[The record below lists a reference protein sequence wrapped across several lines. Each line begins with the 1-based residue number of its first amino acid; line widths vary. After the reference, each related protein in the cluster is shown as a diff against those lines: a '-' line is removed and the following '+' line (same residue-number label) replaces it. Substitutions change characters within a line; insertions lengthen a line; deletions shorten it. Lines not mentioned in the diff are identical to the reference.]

1 MKKSKLST
9 GLVTSFIAAMAL
21 SACSQSVTNGKGNVV
36 SFTGYNGQSLSVVT
50 DELYDQYLTSS
61 TGISAYYQSVIEVL
75 IRNAF
80 NKDKAGTS
88 TLNGIKKTYDQIVNE
103 AKNNVKG
110 DKNTAK
116 ENADTNGTSYKK
128 EWQSI
133 LSGKGVKDE
142 SELLQYY
149 IYQLEKEVIEDWYF
163 DQHEEELTKEYLGV
177 GDDGTSSASTKASS
191 RFPYHIRHILIKAEN
206 GAAGFARETISA
218 SQATLLSN
226 TIQALADGRTSF
238 GDVAYQYSEDS
249 SNTSYGDVGIMTAD
263 ASTGS
268 LGMVNE
274 FQLGIYAYDAIYS
287 NRIANSVISSGLGL
301 DDEMTA
307 GLYEQVTSQEWNPAS
322 VGSEPTVADTLEA
335 LGLGE
340 VPYNKVVELGLAA
353 NIEANGGSG
362 LAVADGKSA
371 LYPRNILWN
380 KYFNRHNAF
389 VITNR
394 AEPDYAAASDA
405 KATIANDNV
414 NLKTGEVTSYSVN
427 SQTVES
433 YDSKVADAT
442 IDFTKL
448 SGLKANSKLSTD
460 SNFRVLE
467 DENSNVI
474 IGVRS
479 QYGIHLMVVQKS
491 IYDYNNGE
499 GSNVSLEEYYTTAVP
514 GDSDYPVDDNGND
527 KNTYV
532 NFIQSANKSDANT
545 RAETVRSAIK
555 GFDKTYDYRLY
566 DALSGKDDG
575 TRSSLFDTSSK
586 GYKLLESIDNY
597 VATQRTKNVY
607 EQGENLQEV
616 WKTYLELISA
626 QNEVRV
632 DINSTENYRM
642 VPEGC
647 KIRFYDGQY
656 DTSTTAY
663 DEGGA
668 CYVKE

>member
-9 GLVTSFIAAMAL
+9 GLVTSFIAAMSL
-21 SACSQSVTNGKGNVV
+21 GACSPSVTNGKGNLV

-50 DELYDQYLTSS
+50 DELYDNYVKSS

-80 NKDKAGTS
+80 NKDKAGSS
-88 TLNGIKKTYDQIVNE
+88 TLKGIKKTYDQIVNE

-110 DKNTAK
+110 DKQSAK
-116 ENADTNGTSYKK
+116 ENADTNGTSYKT

-163 DQHEEELTKEYLGV
+163 DQHEEELTKQYLGV
-177 GDDGTSSASTKASS
+177 GDDGSSTASTKASS

-206 GAAGFARETISA
+206 GAAGFVRETISA

-238 GDVAYQYSEDS
+238 GDVARQYSEDS

-274 FQLGIYAYDAIYS
+274 FQLGIYAYDAILS
-287 NRIANSVISSGLGL
+287 KRTANATITSGLGL
-301 DDEMTA
+301 DDKVTSA
-307 GLYEQVTSQEWNPAS
+307 LYKQVTGEAI
-322 VGSEPTVADTLEA
+322 VGDSDVEHTLDK

-340 VPYNKVVELGLAA
+340 IPYSVVVEMGLAA
-353 NIEANGGSG
+353 DVEANGGSG
-362 LAVADGKSA
+362 LAVADGKAA

-380 KYFNRHNAF
+380 KYFNRHNVF

-394 AEPDYAAASDA
+394 ATPDYVKDLTKT
-405 KATIANDNV
+405 KADFSQDNV
-414 NLKTGEVTSYSVN
+414 NLKTSDGDSYVDASMIMPYRPTQSPAVIN
-427 SQTVES
+427 
-433 YDSKVADAT
+433 YDDLGGMKSNAA
-442 IDFTKL
+442 L
-448 SGLKANSKLSTD
+448 SDNA
-460 SNFRVLE
+460 NFRVLE
-467 DENSNVI
+467 DENDNVI

-479 QYGIHLMVVQKS
+479 QYGIHLMVIQKS
-491 IYDYNNGE
+491 IYDFNNGE
-499 GSNVSLEEYYTTAVP
+499 GNNVSLEQYYTTAVP
-514 GDSDYPVDDNGND
+514 GDSDYPKDAAGND

-566 DALSGKDDG
+566 DELSGKDDG
-575 TRSSLFDTSSK
+575 TRASLFDTNSK
-586 GYKLLESIDNY
+586 GYALLESIDNY
-597 VATQRTKNVY
+597 VATQRQKNVY
-607 EQGENLQEV
+607 EQGENLERV
-616 WKTYLELISA
+616 WRTYLELISA
-626 QNEVRV
+626 QNEIRER
-632 DINSTENYRM
+632 INATENYRM

-647 KIRFYDGQY
+647 KIRFYDGEYDQGTTGNKQY
-656 DTSTTAY
+656 E
-663 DEGGA
+663 EGGA
-668 CYVKE
+668 CYVKDQF

>member
-9 GLVTSFIAAMAL
+9 GLVTSFIAAMSL
-21 SACSQSVTNGKGNVV
+21 GACSPSVTNGKGNLV
-36 SFTGYNGQSLSVVT
+36 SFTGYNGQNLSVVT
-50 DELYDQYLTSS
+50 DELYADYMKSS

-80 NKDKAGTS
+80 NKDKAGS
-88 TLNGIKKTYDQIVNE
+88 GALKGIKKTYDQIVNE

-110 DKNTAK
+110 DKQSAK
-116 ENADTNGTSYKK
+116 ENADTNGTSYKT

-163 DQHEEELTKEYLGV
+163 DQHKEQLTKEYLGI
-177 GDDGTSSASTKASS
+177 GDNGASTASTKASA
-191 RFPYHIRHILIKAEN
+191 RYPYHIRHILVKAEN

-238 GDVAYQYSEDS
+238 GDVALQYSEDS

-263 ASTGS
+263 ASSGS

-274 FQLGIYAYDAIYS
+274 FQLGIYAYDAILS
-287 NRIANSVISSGLGL
+287 NSRPANVDIKSGLGL
-301 DDEMTA
+301 DDKVSSA
-307 GLYEQVTSQEWNPAS
+307 LYEQVTGEAI
-322 VGSEPTVADTLEA
+322 VGDSDVEHTLTK

-353 NIEANGGSG
+353 EIEANGGSG
-362 LAVADGKSA
+362 LAVADGKAA

-380 KYFNRHNAF
+380 KYFNRHNVF

-394 AEPDYAAASDA
+394 AEPAYEDDMSKS
-405 KATIANDNV
+405 KADIATDNV
-414 NLKTGEVTSYSVN
+414 NLKVNDEAYSVAN
-427 SQTVES
+427 QTVKS
-433 YDSKVADAT
+433 YNPNTPDAVVNFNNLGGMKTNSSLSADA
-442 IDFTKL
+442 
-448 SGLKANSKLSTD
+448 S
-460 SNFRVLE
+460 FRVLE
-467 DENSNVI
+467 DEQNNVI

-479 QYGIHLMVVQKS
+479 QYGIHLMVVQRS
-491 IYDYNNGE
+491 IYDFNDGTNGK
-499 GSNVSLEEYYTTAVP
+499 VSLEEYYTTAVP
-514 GDSDYPVDDNGND
+514 GDSDYPTYNGKD

-566 DALSGKDDG
+566 DELSGKDDN
-575 TRSSLFDTSSK
+575 TRSSKFDVNSK
-586 GYKLLESIDNY
+586 GYALLETIDNY
-597 VATQRTKNVY
+597 VATQRQKNLY
-607 EQGENLQEV
+607 EQGDNLQKV
-616 WKTYLELISA
+616 WRTYLELISA
-626 QNEVRV
+626 QNEVRER
-632 DINSTENYRM
+632 INSTENYRM

-647 KIRFYDGQY
+647 KIRFYDGSY
-656 DTSTTAY
+656 DEYVTQY

-668 CYVKE
+668 CYVKD

>member
-9 GLVTSFIAAMAL
+9 GLVTSFIAAMSL
-21 SACSQSVTNGKGNVV
+21 GACSSSVTNGKGNLV

-50 DELYDQYLTSS
+50 DELYEDYLKSS

-80 NKDKAGTS
+80 NKDKAGS
-88 TLNGIKKTYDQIVNE
+88 GALKGIKKTYDQIVNE

-110 DKNTAK
+110 DKQSAK
-116 ENADTNGTSYKK
+116 ENADTNGTSYKT

-163 DQHEEELTKEYLGV
+163 DKHKEQLTKEYLGI
-177 GDDGTSSASTKASS
+177 GDDGKSTASKKASA
-191 RFPYHIRHILIKAEN
+191 RYPYHIRHILVKAEN

-238 GDVAYQYSEDS
+238 GDVALQYSEDS

-263 ASTGS
+263 ASSGS
-268 LGMVNE
+268 LVMVNE
-274 FQLGIYAYDAIYS
+274 FQLGIYAYDAILS
-287 NRIANSVISSGLGL
+287 KARPANADIKSGLGL
-301 DDEMTA
+301 DDKVTSE
-307 GLYEQVTSQEWNPAS
+307 LYEQVTSEAIL
-322 VGSEPTVADTLEA
+322 GDTDVETTLTK

-353 NIEANGGSG
+353 EIEANGGSG
-362 LAVADGKSA
+362 LAVADGKAA

-380 KYFNRHNAF
+380 KYFNRHNVF

-394 AEPDYAAASDA
+394 AEPAYEDDMDKA
-405 KATIANDNV
+405 KSVIAGDNV
-414 NLKTGEVTSYSVN
+414 NLRVGEEAYSLDN
-427 SQTVES
+427 QTVKS
-433 YDSKVADAT
+433 YNPTTPDAVVN
-442 IDFTKL
+442 FGNL
-448 SGLKANSKLSTD
+448 GGMKANTNLSTD
-460 SNFRVLE
+460 TKFRVLQ
-467 DENSNVI
+467 DEQDNVI

-479 QYGIHLMVVQKS
+479 QYGIHLMVVQRS
-491 IYDYNNGE
+491 IYDFNDGKNGK
-499 GSNVSLEEYYTTAVP
+499 VSLEEYYTTAVP
-514 GDSDYPVDDNGND
+514 GDSDYPTYNGQD

-566 DALSGKDDG
+566 DELSGKDDG
-575 TRSSLFDTSSK
+575 TRSSIFDVNSS
-586 GYKLLESIDNY
+586 GYALLEYIDNY
-597 VATQRTKNVY
+597 VATQRQKNVY
-607 EQGENLQEV
+607 EQGDNLQKV
-616 WKTYLELISA
+616 WRTYLELISA
-626 QNEVRV
+626 QNEVRER
-632 DINSTENYRM
+632 INSTANYRM

-647 KIRFYDGQY
+647 KIRFYDGSYSEYEAQY
-656 DTSTTAY
+656 E
-663 DEGGA
+663 EGGA